1 MLTGIGN
8 KFNCAQP
15 IDRMVGRLLYA
26 VYSYDG
32 IVGR

>member
-15 IDRMVGRLLYA
+15 IDRMVGRLYA
-26 VYSYDG
+26 VYSYAG

>member
-8 KFNCAQP
+8 KFNFAKP
-15 IDRMVGRLLYA
+15 IDRMAGRLYA
-26 VYSYDG
+26 IYSYDG